1 MMSVHLQR
9 ELDLLRKKVLTLGAL
24 VEENYRKATAIICSP
39 DMIEA
44 ENIRESDDL
53 IDRMETEVE
62 EECLK
67 ILALHQPV
75 AADLRYIVSVL
86 KLTNDLERIGD
97 LAASMAKKTVNFK
110 NDCIVQVIN
119 ELSAM
124 SRGTQTMLS
133 KAMDALINM
142 DTELASF
149 VRELDDE
156 VDGLKKEI
164 RVKMENAIQHDPAN
178 CKAYLAAMGVARNVE
193 RIADLATNICEDVIY
208 SASGRIVRHAIPD

>member
-1 MMSVHLQR
+1 MSVHLQR

-24 VEENYRKATAIICSP
+24 VEENYRKAIGILGSP
-39 DMIEA
+39 NLIEA
-44 ENIRESDDL
+44 EHIRQSDDL

-97 LAASMAKKTVNFK
+97 IAASLAKKSVSFK
-110 NDCIVQVIN
+110 ADCIVQVIN
-119 ELSAM
+119 ELTAM
-124 SRGTQTMLS
+124 AHSTQAMLA

-142 DTELASF
+142 DTEEARV
-149 VRELDDE
+149 VRDLDDE
-156 VDGLKKEI
+156 VDGMKKEI
-164 RVKMENAIQHDPAN
+164 RIKMENAIQHDPAN
-178 CKAYLAAMGVARNVE
+178 CKAYLAAMGAARNIE
-193 RIADLATNICEDVIY
+193 RIADLSTNICEDVIY
-208 SASGRIVRHAIPD
+208 SASGRIVRHAISD

>member
-1 MMSVHLQR
+1 MSVHLQR

-24 VEENYRKATAIICSP
+24 VEENYRKAIGILGSP
-39 DMIEA
+39 NLIEA
-44 ENIRESDDL
+44 EHIRQSDDL

-97 LAASMAKKTVNFK
+97 IAASLAKKSVSFK
-110 NDCIVQVIN
+110 TDCIVQVIN
-119 ELSAM
+119 ELTAM
-124 SRGTQTMLS
+124 AHSTQAMLA

-142 DTELASF
+142 DTEEAKT
-149 VRELDDE
+149 VRDLDDE
-156 VDGLKKEI
+156 VDGMKKEI
-164 RVKMENAIQHDPAN
+164 RIKMENAIQHDPAN
-178 CKAYLAAMGVARNVE
+178 CKAYLAAMGAARNIE
-193 RIADLATNICEDVIY
+193 RIADLSTNICEDVIY
-208 SASGRIVRHAIPD
+208 SASGRIVRHTISD

>member
-1 MMSVHLQR
+1 MSVHLQR

-24 VEENYRKATAIICSP
+24 VEENYRKAIGVLNAP
-39 DMIEA
+39 DLIEA

-53 IDRMETEVE
+53 IDHMEAEVE

-86 KLTNDLERIGD
+86 KLANDLERIGD
-97 LAASMAKKTVNFK
+97 LAASLAKKTTSFK

-124 SRGTQTMLS
+124 AHSTQTMLS

-142 DTELASF
+142 DTELAKF
-149 VRELDDE
+149 VQDLDDE
-156 VDGLKKEI
+156 VDALKREI
-164 RVKMENAIQHDPAN
+164 RAKMEAAIQHDPAN
-178 CKAYLAAMGVARNVE
+178 CKAYLAAMGAARNIE
-193 RIADLATNICEDVIY
+193 RIADLSTNICKDVIY
-208 SASGRIVRHAIPD
+208 SASGRILRHAIRD

>member
-1 MMSVHLQR
+1 MSVHLQR
-9 ELDLLRKKVLTLGAL
+9 ELDLLRKKVLTMGAM
-24 VEENYRKATAIICSP
+24 VEENYRKAIAVLNAP
-39 DMIEA
+39 DLIES
-44 ENIRESDDL
+44 ENIRSSDDL
-53 IDRMETEVE
+53 IDKMETEVE

-97 LAASMAKKTVNFK
+97 LAASLAKKTINFK

-124 SRGTQTMLS
+124 ARSTQTMLA

-142 DTELASF
+142 DTELAAF
-149 VRELDDE
+149 VRQLDDE
-156 VDGLKKEI
+156 VDALKKEI
-164 RVKMENAIQHDPAN
+164 RIKMESAIQHDPAN
-178 CKAYLAAMGVARNVE
+178 CKSYLAAMGAARNIE
-193 RIADLATNICEDVIY
+193 RIADLATNICGDVIY
-208 SASGRIVRHAIPD
+208 SASGRVIRHTISD